1 MEVGGRRLRL
11 DVLPLAPALDN
22 RGIPGSGLAARARR
36 AHARRQGLACVL
48 DHHAAAGAPRHPVG
62 HRARLRPRARRVRG
76 HHPGRREHPGQDVHA
91 RAHHLPSGPA
101 RTGPGRVPTPRD
113 LDAHRL
119 HRAVDERAG
128 SPARGATLV
137 NLTLSHLRYSVP
149 GFVLQVNAVLEGQVV
164 ALFGPSGAGK
174 TSLLDLIA
182 GLRLPDS
189 GRIQLDGSILS
200 DRESRR
206 WVPTQARGVG
216 YVFQDQAL
224 FPHLSV
230 RRNVSYGAH
239 KGGGG
244 NGMFTLDHV
253 AEVLEI
259 GTLLDRRPVTL
270 SGGEK
275 QRVAL
280 ARALLSQPRVL
291 LLDEPLSNLD
301 ESLREQSLGLL
312 RRVRDEFGVP
322 MVYVSHRAQ

>member
-1 MEVGGRRLRL
+1 
-11 DVLPLAPALDN
+11 
-22 RGIPGSGLAARARR
+22 
-36 AHARRQGLACVL
+36 
-48 DHHAAAGAPRHPVG
+48 
-62 HRARLRPRARRVRG
+62 
-76 HHPGRREHPGQDVHA
+76 
-91 RAHHLPSGPA
+91 
-101 RTGPGRVPTPRD
+101 
-113 LDAHRL
+113 
-119 HRAVDERAG
+119 
-128 SPARGATLV
+128 V
-137 NLTLSHLRYSVP
+137 NLTLSHLRTSVP

-182 GLRLPDS
+182 GLRLPDG
-189 GRIQLDGSILS
+189 GRVELDGRILS
-200 DRESRR
+200 DHENGR
-206 WVPTQARGVG
+206 WVPTPARGVG

-239 KGGGG
+239 KGGVG

-253 AEVLEI
+253 ADVLEI
-259 GTLLDRRPVTL
+259 ATLLDRRPETL

-322 MVYVSHRAQ
+322 MVYVSHRAQEIVGLCDDVLMLERGRVVGHGAPEACFERTTTIDVRVRARRQRPAVGDASAEPPQNRRPDRQDGP